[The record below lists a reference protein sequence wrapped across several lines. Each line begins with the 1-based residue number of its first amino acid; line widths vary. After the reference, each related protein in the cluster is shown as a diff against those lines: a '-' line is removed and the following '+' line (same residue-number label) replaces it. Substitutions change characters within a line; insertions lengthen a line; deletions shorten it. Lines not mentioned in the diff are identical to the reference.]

1 MDENQLYQMLMGEY
15 NNPQPAQDYI
25 STASANIN
33 NLTRKRARNLM
44 SQYST
49 TGMGRSGIEGAALND
64 VYSNAGQN
72 LSQVAAQ
79 GEQMRAQERQNA
91 LHSLLG
97 LYEFNQQNNPSF
109 GQILGG
115 IGGTLAGS
123 LLGPVGAGIGG
134 SIGRAIFGGVGNSKM
149 VSGPGGA
156 GEAIGAGMIGNSPQ
170 SPSMDNFEYD
180 PYYGLVK

>member
-1 MDENQLYQMLMGEY
+1 MNENDLYQMLMGEY

-79 GEQMRAQERQNA
+79 GEQMRAQERMQA
-91 LHSLLG
+91 LSKMLG
-97 LYEFNQQNNPSF
+97 LYEFNQSQQPNW
-109 GQILGG
+109 GDVLGK
-115 IGGTLAGS
+115 TLSAAAQVGS
-123 LLGPVGAGIGG
+123 AALI
-134 SIGRAIFGGVGNSKM
+134 
-149 VSGPGGA
+149 
-156 GEAIGAGMIGNSPQ
+156 
-170 SPSMDNFEYD
+170 
-180 PYYGLVK
+180 